1 MERENEQLQKDLLE
15 QTILKKESDKEVVRY
30 RDKSE

>member
-1 MERENEQLQKDLLE
+1 MERDNEQLQKDLIE
-15 QTILKKESDKEVVRY
+15 QTILKKESDKEFVKY